1 MTSSGTAINRATS
14 EAPVT
19 SIAESDEERMF
30 TAWGGIWA
38 KALKQMREDGVL
50 ERSVWIAP
58 MNEVPWV
65 GSRYL
70 ESIAAL
76 KKAPQNEGE
85 IQLENAQR
93 EDTIFRR
100 VNEWMAA
107 PIRAEVA
114 RERIPLSYSSLG
126 AERYAQRL
134 TDSYDVVDIHFM
146 AGVPTDAEDD
156 AAFAQAARGIT
167 GTVRFTEFEKFDLK
181 AWSLAWDRACKKH
194 YPGMLKRAHD
204 YFNHAL
210 DNTTLPSG
218 KQLTAIITECFGP
231 VFWPDSP
238 DVNWKW
244 YQHYNADAL
253 RIAAA
258 SDFAGSSLSNF
269 AEPLFTLWSDVDWQS
284 TSNAFFQT
292 LAGLQS

>member
-1 MTSSGTAINRATS
+1 LDSAH
-14 EAPVT
+14 
-19 SIAESDEERMF
+19 
-30 TAWGGIWA
+30 
-38 KALKQMREDGVL
+38 
-50 ERSVWIAP
+50 ERSA
-58 MNEVPWV
+58 V
-65 GSRYL
+65 GRLAEFL

-114 RERIPLSYSSLG
+114 RKRIPLSYSSLG

-181 AWSLAWDRACKKH
+181 AWSLAWDRACQ
-194 YPGMLKRAHD
+194 PCSR
-204 YFNHAL
+204 
-210 DNTTLPSG
+210 
-218 KQLTAIITECFGP
+218 
-231 VFWPDSP
+231 
-238 DVNWKW
+238 
-244 YQHYNADAL
+244 
-253 RIAAA
+253 
-258 SDFAGSSLSNF
+258 
-269 AEPLFTLWSDVDWQS
+269 
-284 TSNAFFQT
+284 
-292 LAGLQS
+292 